1 MCLCVLLSS
10 ISQPTSFYT
19 LQSTSHYRSHILY
32 TVRVYLNSHC
42 MILIVYALRT
52 NVAKYARTKE
62 SRDNAEHDGPEVE
75 PPVAP
80 GLHIDEKLH
89 ELEAQI

>member
-1 MCLCVLLSS
+1 
-10 ISQPTSFYT
+10 
-19 LQSTSHYRSHILY
+19 
-32 TVRVYLNSHC
+32 

-80 GLHIDEKLH
+80 GLHIDEKLR